1 MRKVQLFLMHFAGG
15 NSYSFQFLAPML
27 SNFELVS
34 LELPGR
40 GKRMAEPILHDFGAA
55 AADMYK
61 QVKAKLNGDKFLIYG
76 HSMGAFLGMRVAAML
91 DKEGKPPAYLFVSGN
106 AGPGLEREEK
116 DYLLPDQE
124 FMDMLIKMGGLSPEL
139 LENKELL
146 DFFLP
151 IIRSDFE
158 VTGRVDPPAEDP
170 ISAPI
175 YAMMGTE
182 EDEVEKIDNWKRFT
196 TALCETEVM
205 PGDHF
210 FIHKHAQKIAK
221 IITDKY
227 HAIAT
232 AQYMAAK

>member
-15 NSYSFQFLAPML
+15 NSYSYQFMAPML
-27 SNFELVS
+27 SNFELVP

-40 GKRMAEPILHDFGAA
+40 GKRMAEPILHDFFA
-55 AADMYK
+55 AADDMYR
-61 QVKAKLNGDKFLIYG
+61 QVNEKLYGNKYLIYG
-76 HSMGAFLGMRVAAML
+76 HSMGAFLGMRVASMMEKA
-91 DKEGKPPAYLFVSGN
+91 GKPPAYLFVSGN
-106 AGPGLEREEK
+106 SGPGLIREEK
-116 DYLLPDQE
+116 DHLLPDKE

-139 LENKELL
+139 LENQELL

-158 VTGRVDPPAEDP
+158 VTGHIDPPAEDP

-175 YAMMGTE
+175 YAMMGSE
-182 EDEVEKIDNWKRFT
+182 EDEVEKIDNWKRFSST
-196 TALCETEVM
+196 LCETEVM

-221 IITDKY
+221 VINDKY
-227 HAIAT
+227 HALVT
-232 AQYMAAK
+232 AQYMAK